1 MWLGQEIHLQ
11 LNHVREGVLTI
22 GAHHGVLYCGT
33 LGAAG
38 RTRTNL
44 SPAVAQREAAAE
56 AVEGPEAGH
65 AHRIAHFDMG
75 EWKPEE
81 TVQLD
86 GHTVYFWTVPAKP
99 LDIQN

>member
-1 MWLGQEIHLQ
+1 
-11 LNHVREGVLTI
+11 
-22 GAHHGVLYCGT
+22 
-33 LGAAG
+33 
-38 RTRTNL
+38 
-44 SPAVAQREAAAE
+44 
-56 AVEGPEAGH
+56 
-65 AHRIAHFDMG
+65 MG